1 MNYVGFDLGS
11 SSLKVLEVAKE
22 GDKLRAIQAFEYTN
36 PFGVM
41 IPQDEVQLKQLAGM
55 IKQVLTEHKVQTT
68 SLRAAIPE
76 SLISTKIIST
86 PPLSDAELASAIDW
100 LAEQHIAIPLEE
112 AKVEYEVLYRPDPSK
127 KEENMRVMLIGVPK
141 TVIAAQL
148 RFFEFLEIE
157 PVLMETQV
165 VAMVRS
171 VLADKMPT
179 TLMVHMGAASTD
191 LAIVHEREIVFV
203 YSFAN
208 GGRLLTRS
216 IERGLNLTAEQ
227 AEEYKKSYGID
238 PALLEGKLAS
248 ILDPVMKLFVTEIQ
262 KALQYFTGQFG
273 TLQVQRILFAGG
285 GANLVGLV
293 PYFAKQFTQEIVI
306 ANPFERL
313 VADTKTP
320 LPTDR
325 AASFAVA
332 TGLVM
337 RDVAK

>member
-22 GDKLRAIQAFEYTN
+22 GNKFKAVQAFEYTN

-41 IPQDEVQLKQLAGM
+41 IPQDETQLKQLAGM
-55 IKQVLTEHKVQTT
+55 IKQVLTDHKVQTT
-68 SLRAAIPE
+68 SLRTAIPE
-76 SLISTKIIST
+76 ALISTKIIST

-112 AKVEYEVLYRPDPSK
+112 VKIEYEVLYRPDLSK
-127 KEENMRVMLIGVPK
+127 KDENMRIMIIGVPK
-141 TVIAAQL
+141 TVIASQL
-148 RFFEFLEIE
+148 HFFELLEIE

-165 VAMVRS
+165 VALVRS
-171 VLADKMPT
+171 IMAEQMPT
-179 TLMVHMGAASTD
+179 TLVVNMGASSTD
-191 LAIVHEREIVFV
+191 LIIVHEKEIVFV

-216 IERGLNLTAEQ
+216 VERGLNLTTDQ
-227 AEEYKKSYGID
+227 SEEYKKSYGID
-238 PALLEGKLAS
+238 PQLLEGKLAN
-248 ILDPVMKLFVTEIQ
+248 ILDPVMRLFVTELQ

-273 TLQVQRILFAGG
+273 TLQVQRILFTGG
-285 GANLVGLV
+285 GAHLVGLV
-293 PYFAKQFTQEIVI
+293 PFFAKQFTQEIVI
-306 ANPFERL
+306 ANPFDHL
-313 VADTKTP
+313 VADVKTP

-325 AASFAVA
+325 AASFCIA

-337 RDVAK
+337 REI

>member
-11 SSLKVLEVAKE
+11 ASLKVLEVVKE
-22 GDKLRAIQAFEYTN
+22 GDRLKAVQAFEYTN
-36 PFGVM
+36 PFGM
-41 IPQDEVQLKQLAGM
+41 MLPQDENQLKQLAGM
-55 IKQVLTEHKVQTT
+55 VKQVMTEHKVQMQN
-68 SLRAAIPE
+68 LRSAIPE
-76 SLISTKIIST
+76 SLISTKIVST

-112 AKVEYEVLYRPDPSK
+112 LKVEYEVLYRPDPSK
-127 KEENMRVMLIGVPK
+127 KDENMRVMLIGVPK
-141 TVIAAQL
+141 TVIASQL
-148 RFFEFLEIE
+148 HFFELLEIE

-165 VAMVRS
+165 VSMVRS
-171 VLADKMPT
+171 ILSEQMPT
-179 TLMVHMGAASTD
+179 TLVVHMGASTTE
-191 LAIVHEREIVFV
+191 LVIVHEKEIVFV

-216 IERGLNLTAEQ
+216 VERGLNLTTEQ

-238 PALLEGKLAS
+238 PALLEGKLAG
-248 ILDPVMKLFVTEIQ
+248 ILDPVMRLFVTEIQ

-273 TLQVQRILFAGG
+273 TMQVQRIMFAGG

-306 ANPFERL
+306 ANPFEHI
-313 VADTKTP
+313 VADTKIP

-337 RDVAK
+337 RDIK